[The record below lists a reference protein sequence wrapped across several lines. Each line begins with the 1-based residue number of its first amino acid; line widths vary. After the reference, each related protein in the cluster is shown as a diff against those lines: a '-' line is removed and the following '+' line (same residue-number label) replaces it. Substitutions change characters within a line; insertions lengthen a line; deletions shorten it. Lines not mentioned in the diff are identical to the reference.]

1 MHAILASATNEIVFE
16 LVIPCVL
23 IIRSSGGMN
32 LTAER
37 NAVVSAS
44 IAYDYIMGF
53 GGSFADHIIPE
64 KAHVISVSF
73 LVDSLRKQRGG
84 VAGNICYSLAL
95 LGESSY
101 LVGAVGHD
109 FDPYRAVFEA
119 LDIDLEN
126 VIQDDSKLT
135 ASAFM
140 MADLKSNQIASFYP
154 GPGNEAAAIDLTELG
169 NRCRFGLVGPTDPE
183 VMRLHTRQLGAS
195 GCKLIFD
202 PAFQIIIFSDED
214 LREGIDAAWCVV
226 GNDYEFAMI
235 ERKTGLTVA
244 NIAARKE
251 LVVVT
256 YGEKGSDFIEQ
267 GKTIHIPPAPA
278 RQVVDPTGAGDAFRG
293 GLLRGLLLDLP
304 LEITG
309 RMANLAAVYAVEQTG
324 TQEHHYTFEEFVT
337 RFDESFPDHTG
348 AISSDLLSGS
358 RQSRIS

>member
-1 MHAILASATNEIVFE
+1 MA
-16 LVIPCVL
+16 
-23 IIRSSGGMN
+23 

-84 VAGNICYSLAL
+84 VAGNICYTLAL
-95 LGESSY
+95 LGESSH
-101 LVGAVGHD
+101 LVGAVGND
-109 FDPYRAVFEA
+109 FGPYRAAFEA
-119 LDIDLEN
+119 LDIGMDL
-126 VIQDDSKLT
+126 VIQDDAVLT

-154 GPGNEAAAIDLTELG
+154 GPGSQTAAIDVTEVG
-169 NRCRFGLVGPTDPE
+169 NTCRFGIVGPTDPE
-183 VMRLHTRQLGAS
+183 VMRLHTRQLGATT
-195 GCKLIFD
+195 CKLIFD
-202 PAFQIIIFSDED
+202 PAFQIILYSAED
-214 LREGIDAAWCVV
+214 LTEGIDAAWCVV

-244 NIAARKE
+244 DIAAKKE

-256 YGEKGSDFIEQ
+256 YGENGSDFIVNGQ
-267 GKTIHIPPAPA
+267 PTRIPPAPP
-278 RQVVDPTGAGDAFRG
+278 RQVIDPTGAGDAFRG

-304 LEITG
+304 TEVTG
-309 RMANLAAVYAVEQTG
+309 RIANLAAVYAVEQTG
-324 TQEHHYTFEEFVT
+324 TQEHHYTPDQFVE
-337 RFDESFPDHTG
+337 RFDAAFPDYAGT
-348 AISSDLLSGS
+348 ISAALLSGTA
-358 RQSRIS
+358 QPAIQ

>member
-1 MHAILASATNEIVFE
+1 LA
-16 LVIPCVL
+16 
-23 IIRSSGGMN
+23 
-32 LTAER
+32 AER

-84 VAGNICYSLAL
+84 VAGNICYTLAL

-101 LVGAVGHD
+101 LVGAVGND
-109 FDPYRAVFEA
+109 FGPYRAAFEE
-119 LDIDLEN
+119 LGIDLGH
-126 VIQDDSKLT
+126 VIQDDAFLT

-154 GPGNEAAAIDLTELG
+154 GPGSRAASLDLTELG
-169 NRCRFGLVGPTDPE
+169 NDCRFGIVGPTDPE
-183 VMRLHTRQLGAS
+183 VMRLHTHQLGAS
-195 GCKLIFD
+195 SCKLIFD
-202 PAFQIIIFSDED
+202 PAFQIILYTADD
-214 LREGIDAAWCVV
+214 LNEGIDAAWCVV

-244 NIAARKE
+244 DIAARKE

-256 YGEKGSDFIEQ
+256 YGENGSDFIMN
-267 GKTIHIPPAPA
+267 GSATRVPAAPP
-278 RQVVDPTGAGDAFRG
+278 RQVIDPTGAGDAFRG

-304 LEITG
+304 IEITG
-309 RMANLAAVYAVEQTG
+309 RIANLAAVYAVEQTG
-324 TQEHHYTFEEFVT
+324 TQEHFYTREEFVE
-337 RFDESFPDHTG
+337 RFDRSFPDFAG
-348 AISSDLLSGS
+348 SISASLLS
-358 RQSRIS
+358 RETQPAI

>member
-1 MHAILASATNEIVFE
+1 MAT
-16 LVIPCVL
+16 
-23 IIRSSGGMN
+23 
-32 LTAER
+32 ER

-95 LGESSY
+95 LGESSH
-101 LVGAVGHD
+101 LVGAVGND
-109 FDPYRAVFEA
+109 FGPYRIAFEELGIG
-119 LDIDLEN
+119 LDY
-126 VIQDDSKLT
+126 VVQDDAYLT

-154 GPGNEAAAIDLTELG
+154 GPGSLTASIDLTEIG
-169 NRCRFGLVGPTDPE
+169 NTSRFGLVGPTDPD

-195 GCKLIFD
+195 SCRLIFD
-202 PAFQIIIFSDED
+202 PAFQIILYSADD
-214 LREGIDAAWCVV
+214 LAEGINAAWCVV

-244 NIAARKE
+244 DIAAQKD

-256 YGEKGSDFIEQ
+256 YGESGADFIVH
-267 GKTIHIPPAPA
+267 GDAVRIPAASA
-278 RQVVDPTGAGDAFRG
+278 RQVIDPTGAGDAFRG

-304 LEITG
+304 IEITG
-309 RMANLAAVYAVEQTG
+309 RIANLAAVYAVEQTG
-324 TQEHHYTFEEFVT
+324 TQEHFYTREEFVD
-337 RFDESFPDHTG
+337 RFDKSFPDYAG
-348 AISSDLLSGS
+348 SISASLLAG
-358 RQSRIS
+358 